1 MPLMLPTLCLCA
13 ALGAAPNV
21 LGAETELSEAITEA
35 ELRAHVYRLASP
47 EFLGRRGPGAARAS
61 QHIATA
67 FAKLKLA
74 PAFGDSYFQPI
85 PWLLSNGNGNDPGF
99 VGRNVGAVLPGSDP
113 VLKDEWILLSAHFDH
128 LGQSGDTI
136 YPGADDNASGIAMLL
151 EVAEAFAL
159 AKERSKRTILFV
171 AFDLEEQGLQGS
183 AHFAAHP
190 PRSFGQLKAFLVADL
205 IGRSM
210 ANVMDEYLFVLGSE
224 TAPALR
230 RLVTDSAPEDDLK
243 IGRLGA
249 DLVGTRSDYGPF
261 RDRHVPFLFF
271 TTGTHA
277 DYHRATDLPD
287 RIDYAKLA
295 RVSRY
300 IHTLTDRLANASDSP
315 VWDAKDPQP
324 DIDEARTVL
333 TLLSRVLARP
343 QVVTL
348 TNDQRARVEAANDRL
363 KAIVG
368 RGQVT
373 LEERTWLVW
382 TARLLMA
389 TVF

>member
-1 MPLMLPTLCLCA
+1 MLPTLYLCA
-13 ALGAAPNV
+13 ALGAAPIS

-61 QHIATA
+61 QHIAAA

-85 PWLLSNGNGNDPGF
+85 PWLLSSGTGTDRGF

-113 VLKDEWILLSAHFDH
+113 LLKDEWILLSAHFDH
-128 LGQSGDTI
+128 LGQSGEKI

-159 AKERSKRTILFV
+159 AKKPAKRTIVFV

-183 AHFAAHP
+183 AHFAVHP
-190 PRSFGQLKAFLVADL
+190 PRPFENLKAFLTADL

-210 ANVMDEYLFVLGSE
+210 AGVMDEYLFVLGSE
-224 TAPALR
+224 TSPSLR
-230 RLVTDSAPEDDLK
+230 RLVTDTPTENDLK

-261 RDRHVPFLFF
+261 RDRKVPFLFF
-271 TTGTHA
+271 TTGTHG
-277 DYHRATDLPD
+277 DYHRPTDLPD

-300 IHTLTDRLANASDSP
+300 IHAVTGRLANSSDSP
-315 VWDAKDPQP
+315 AWDAKGPGP

-333 TLLSRVLARP
+333 MVLSRVLARP
-343 QVVTL
+343 QVVSL
-348 TNDQRARVEAANDRL
+348 TNDQRARVEAARDRL
-363 KAIVG
+363 DGILG

-373 LEERTWLVW
+373 PQERTWLVW
-382 TARLLMA
+382 TARMLMA